1 MTVEQAHS
9 GVCVCLR
16 CRNGRSM
23 GHALTSTAACN
34 EANALALQKA
44 RLGAGA
50 RITGC
55 RRSSIDSYDL
65 AYTVSGA
72 HGDEKTVVVTDR
84 SLRARLKRKGL
95 FGTND
100 PPVGRR

>member
-1 MTVEQAHS
+1 VTVEQTHS
-9 GVCVCLR
+9 GVSECLMS
-16 CRNGRSM
+16 RNVRSM
-23 GHALTSTAACN
+23 GPALISTAACN

-84 SLRARLKRKGL
+84 SLRARLKRRGL